1 MPRLWLD
8 TETYSETP
16 ISAGTHQYVDAGKG
30 AEIMLFAYAFDEE
43 PVRVVDLTQGEE
55 LPARVLEAFSDPSVI
70 LTAHNAA
77 FDRTVIRRFWPEAG
91 DPDRWQDPMIL
102 AYSCSLPGS
111 LENLCEVLGLPV
123 DKAKDKDGK
132 RLVQLFCKPLPE
144 TRKLTRATAETHP
157 EDWEHFV
164 EYCRLDVEAMR
175 EVWKRLPKWNDTPAL
190 WSEWHLDQKI
200 NDLGMAID
208 VELVRAAVT
217 ASDEAK
223 ERSDR
228 AVAKLTGGEVSS
240 VGQRDALLKYV
251 LNAYGVALPDFR
263 TTTLER
269 RLGDESLP
277 DPVRELIA
285 ERLENSKTSVQ
296 KYAKLSEA
304 VSADGRLRGC
314 LQFMG
319 ATRTGRWTGRIFQPQ
334 NLPRGKM
341 KPAEVE
347 EAIKAIKSQC
357 ADLVYENIPQVL
369 SNCIRG
375 VIVAPKG
382 RKLVVAD
389 LSNIEGRVLAWL
401 AGEEWKLEAFRA
413 YDAGKGPD
421 LYKATYGRTFG
432 VKPEDVTKQ
441 QRQIGKVL
449 ELAMGYQGG
458 VSAFCTFAR
467 AYRVDLDELAG
478 HTRAAIESRYW
489 TEAADFTDWVK
500 ERRGA
505 EALLGLKPDTF
516 IACEA
521 IKRAWRAAHPAITRL
536 WADIEAAC
544 RVMVEPVPPEG
555 RAPLKVGRI
564 WIGTRAKVYGCALLP
579 SGRCVVYPQI
589 SKPRPGVRATFTYC
603 GMNQYTRGWSEL
615 RSYAGKVVENL
626 TQATAR
632 DILAH
637 GMKLAWDRG
646 YKIVLSVHDELITE
660 TPDTGDYTEAGLAA
674 CMTDN
679 PDWAEGLPLSAAGFE
694 AYRYKKD

>member
-43 PVRVVDLTQGEE
+43 PVRVVDLAQGEE
-55 LPARVLEAFSDPSVI
+55 LPSRVLEAFSDPSVI

-91 DPDRWQDPMIL
+91 DPDRWQDTMIL

-263 TTTLER
+263 TTTLEK
-269 RLGDESLP
+269 RLDDPNLP
-277 DPVRELIA
+277 EPVKELIA
-285 ERLENSKTSVQ
+285 ERLENSRTSVQ
-296 KYAKLSEA
+296 KYVKLSEA

-334 NLPRGKM
+334 NLPRG
-341 KPAEVE
+341 
-347 EAIKAIKSQC
+347 
-357 ADLVYENIPQVL
+357 
-369 SNCIRG
+369 R
-375 VIVAPKG
+375 
-382 RKLVVAD
+382 
-389 LSNIEGRVLAWL
+389 
-401 AGEEWKLEAFRA
+401 
-413 YDAGKGPD
+413 
-421 LYKATYGRTFG
+421 
-432 VKPEDVTKQ
+432 
-441 QRQIGKVL
+441 
-449 ELAMGYQGG
+449 
-458 VSAFCTFAR
+458 
-467 AYRVDLDELAG
+467 
-478 HTRAAIESRYW
+478 
-489 TEAADFTDWVK
+489 
-500 ERRGA
+500 
-505 EALLGLKPDTF
+505 
-516 IACEA
+516 
-521 IKRAWRAAHPAITRL
+521 
-536 WADIEAAC
+536 
-544 RVMVEPVPPEG
+544 
-555 RAPLKVGRI
+555 
-564 WIGTRAKVYGCALLP
+564 
-579 SGRCVVYPQI
+579 
-589 SKPRPGVRATFTYC
+589 
-603 GMNQYTRGWSEL
+603 
-615 RSYAGKVVENL
+615 
-626 TQATAR
+626 
-632 DILAH
+632 
-637 GMKLAWDRG
+637 
-646 YKIVLSVHDELITE
+646 
-660 TPDTGDYTEAGLAA
+660 
-674 CMTDN
+674 
-679 PDWAEGLPLSAAGFE
+679 
-694 AYRYKKD
+694 

>member
-1 MPRLWLD
+1 
-8 TETYSETP
+8 
-16 ISAGTHQYVDAGKG
+16 
-30 AEIMLFAYAFDEE
+30 
-43 PVRVVDLTQGEE
+43 
-55 LPARVLEAFSDPSVI
+55 
-70 LTAHNAA
+70 
-77 FDRTVIRRFWPEAG
+77 
-91 DPDRWQDPMIL
+91 
-102 AYSCSLPGS
+102 
-111 LENLCEVLGLPV
+111 
-123 DKAKDKDGK
+123 
-132 RLVQLFCKPLPE
+132 
-144 TRKLTRATAETHP
+144 
-157 EDWEHFV
+157 
-164 EYCRLDVEAMR
+164 
-175 EVWKRLPKWNDTPAL
+175 
-190 WSEWHLDQKI
+190 
-200 NDLGMAID
+200 MAID

-240 VGQRDALLKYV
+240 VGQRDALLKHI

-521 IKRAWRAAHPAITRL
+521 IKRAW

-579 SGRCVVYPQI
+579 SGRCVIYPQI
-589 SKPRPGVRATFTYC
+589 ERPRPGVRATFTYR

-660 TPDTGDYTEAGLAA
+660 TPDSGDFTEAGLAA